1 MSTFD
6 MAQMAALY
14 NQRAKAVDK
23 LKELDAAAGN
33 RSWSK
38 EEERAAARI
47 NVDID
52 IADEK
57 IRAGL
62 AERHN
67 ETIRKMKDEVLG
79 RGTGESG
86 RRAETLSRSIGEL
99 LNVGGREE
107 GTFTLDL
114 EERAIYEKRDL
125 LTTTGGASV
134 ITDFANDLEVIKSQ
148 GSPIWERAKKIT
160 TDHTRSIQY
169 PAISAHG
176 SAVFLNEAGSLTEN
190 DPTLTT
196 FTLDAFKVGQAMQVS
211 TESEWELDGL
221 LDIVA
226 KDMTSNIATAVD
238 VQLHGG
244 DGTTEPQGLVV
255 GFTGSS
261 TATGVTFPTADNLI
275 DAVYDVPAH
284 YRQTGR
290 FFWAFNDSVWASV
303 RKLKDTTNQLIWQ
316 PGLSMGE
323 PDMLLGYPVFT
334 DSNFVGVGANAKIG
348 AFYDADKFLVR
359 STPMR
364 LERSVDY
371 AFLNDLTTWRALTS
385 VDAQV
390 LDVAAGT
397 IITNEAA

>member
-226 KDMTSNIATAVD
+226 
-238 VQLHGG
+238 
-244 DGTTEPQGLVV
+244 
-255 GFTGSS
+255 
-261 TATGVTFPTADNLI
+261 
-275 DAVYDVPAH
+275 
-284 YRQTGR
+284 
-290 FFWAFNDSVWASV
+290 
-303 RKLKDTTNQLIWQ
+303 
-316 PGLSMGE
+316 
-323 PDMLLGYPVFT
+323 
-334 DSNFVGVGANAKIG
+334 
-348 AFYDADKFLVR
+348 
-359 STPMR
+359 
-364 LERSVDY
+364 
-371 AFLNDLTTWRALTS
+371 
-385 VDAQV
+385 
-390 LDVAAGT
+390 
-397 IITNEAA
+397 